1 MKATMKA
8 LHQGARHQA
17 GVQSARRAVVVPDQE
32 CRP

>member
-8 LHQGARHQA
+8 LHQEARRLA
-17 GVQSARRAVVVPDQE
+17 GVQSAHRAVVVPDRE